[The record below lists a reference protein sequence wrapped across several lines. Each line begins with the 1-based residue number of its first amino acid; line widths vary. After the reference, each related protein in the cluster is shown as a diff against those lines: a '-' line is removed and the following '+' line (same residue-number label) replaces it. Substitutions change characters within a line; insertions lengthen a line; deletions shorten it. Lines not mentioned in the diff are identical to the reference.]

1 MLLSVLK
8 ASGYSTVFLTVE
20 GTVKY
25 FGKSIIVELN
35 IGRNVF
41 FKD

>member
-1 MLLSVLK
+1 MLLRVLK
-8 ASGYSTVFLTVE
+8 ASGYTVFLTVE
-20 GTVKY
+20 GTVKCL
-25 FGKSIIVELN
+25 GKSIIVELN

>member
-1 MLLSVLK
+1 MIFSVPK
-8 ASGYSTVFLTVE
+8 ASIYTVFLTVE
-20 GTVKY
+20 GTVKC
-25 FGKSIIVELN
+25 FRKSIKVKLN